1 MFAKLPP
8 AAHPCPILGKHPF
21 HPRAHRGPRVAPPA
35 SPPHPAKSAA
45 PPPVSRRA
53 SAGRRTGQRRS
64 RPFPPPRRPRGGVRP
79 HRRRRA
85 RPCAA
90 RPRKPTTPAPPAP
103 PTSTPSARSSS
114 HPPDDPFRVAP
125 PPTLGSPL
133 QPALARPGF
142 PTHDASALLRLG
154 ACPRRGM
161 GTGAVFWS
169 RSMPEGVRR
178 AIPWL
183 GERTAR
189 GRPAGDAASPS
200 FQLRASVNQPFLPA
214 RSPAGR

>member
-53 SAGRRTGQRRS
+53 SAGRQTGRDGPARS
-64 RPFPPPRRPRGGVRP
+64 LRLAAPAAASAPTADAALAPARPDRANPRRPRRPLRRRQRPRRVPRPTRPMIPSVSLRRPPLVRP
-79 HRRRRA
+79 CN
-85 RPCAA
+85 RPS
-90 RPRKPTTPAPPAP
+90 PAPASRPMTRAP
-103 PTSTPSARSSS
+103 SSASE
-114 HPPDDPFRVAP
+114 H
-125 PPTLGSPL
+125 
-133 QPALARPGF
+133 AL
-142 PTHDASALLRLG
+142 
-154 ACPRRGM
+154 RRGM

-200 FQLRASVNQPFLPA
+200 FPPRASVNQPFLPA